1 MANLRAPNEDSDTPE
16 GASPSALYRLMAT
29 PWVGRSIVL
38 AAVVV
43 LALFGVLGVF
53 RATSA
58 FRLRPDTRVLYVAGR
73 MWLNGHNPYRAS
85 EFLPTSDA
93 IFGLDDHDF
102 MASGFGYLPTA
113 WPLCGLLALW
123 EPTPAFFFTMALNLV
138 AVGAVALYAFRLAS
152 ARLPDGPLRESLC
165 YFVFALVIG
174 SPFTTHIVFQGQ
186 STMVATAAL
195 VAGWYYTFVRPR
207 PNVAG
212 ILFAIST
219 MKLQLA
225 LFAIG
230 GLVVTRRWR
239 VLLTAAVA
247 GLVLVA
253 YPVVVAGG
261 PVALVRDWLA
271 EVHVYSLIPSNAV
284 GYPNVFGLQ
293 SLLVAAGVPAPSLG
307 LLAIPLLAA
316 VWWFL
321 DRIEPDELLA
331 ILVASSCLL
340 VYAHDYDLAAL
351 APIHGCLWKR
361 AGRNRVSLLGL
372 IGFYVAVFAP
382 QREFRGQVS
391 PVLLHWRELAV
402 LAAVTWLFVAAI
414 RRGPR
419 KAGGAGSLGDGDRVV
434 QA

>member
-16 GASPSALYRLMAT
+16 GASPSALYRLMAR
-29 PWVGRSIVL
+29 PWVGRSVVL
-38 AAVVV
+38 AAA
-43 LALFGVLGVF
+43 LMLLLFGVLGVF
-53 RATSA
+53 RARNG
-58 FRLRPDTRVLYVAGR
+58 FHLRADTQVLYVAGR
-73 MWLNGHNPYRAS
+73 MWLSGHNPYKAS
-85 EFLPTSDA
+85 EFLPTSDTMFA
-93 IFGLDDHDF
+93 VDHDF

-113 WPLCGLLALW
+113 WPLCGLIALW
-123 EPTPAFFFTMALNLV
+123 EPTPAFFFTMAVNLV
-138 AVGAVALYAFRLAS
+138 AVGVVALYAFRLAA
-152 ARLPDGPLRESLC
+152 ARLPAGPLRESLC
-165 YFVFALVIG
+165 YFVLALVIG
-174 SPFTTHIVFQGQ
+174 SPFTTHIVYQGQ

-239 VLLTAAVA
+239 VLVTAAVA
-247 GLVLVA
+247 GIVLVA
-253 YPVVVAGG
+253 YPMVVAGG

-284 GYPNVFGLQ
+284 GYTNVFGLQ
-293 SLLVAAGVPAPSLG
+293 SLLVAAGIPAPSLG

-361 AGRNRVSLLGL
+361 AGRNRTSLLGL
-372 IGFYVAVFAP
+372 IGFYLFLFAP
-382 QREFRGQVS
+382 QRGFRGEIS
-391 PVLLHWRELAV
+391 PVLLHWRELVV
-402 LAAVTWLFVAAI
+402 LGAVTWVFVTAI
-414 RRGPR
+414 RRGPH
-419 KAGGAGSLGDGDRVV
+419 KAGGASSLGDGDRVV